1 MTVADKIARRTAEL
15 TAIKA
20 ASNAAVAEKGGT
32 PADNLSGLPA
42 AIVSI
47 PSSGDLPEL
56 TTPAEAGHVVAG
68 KEYIDAGGN
77 KQTGTLVVC
86 DSIAEVETIGV
97 PGVGLTVSIESPA
110 DGSAGELT
118 LPEPNLL
125 AENIKIGVSIFG
137 VAGSAAG
144 GGMVSASGTF
154 TLSEDAQAPE
164 ITHNLGVIPDLVI
177 VQAVQKEPVAYSILG
192 FFALS
197 EGYISGINALAG
209 SVFVCN
215 QLSEFSAAIA
225 NRNGYIAFKENLTT
239 EKFVCAYNSSNYKYR
254 AGLTYN
260 WIAICGLPRLVGVS

>member
-1 MTVADKIARRTAEL
+1 MLELVKLDSGTLPAIANAIRAKTGDTAL
-15 TAIKA
+15 LLPSQMPTAI
-20 ASNAAVAEKGGT
+20 E
-32 PADNLSGLPA
+32 
-42 AIVSI
+42 SI
-47 PSSGDLPEL
+47 PSGGELPEL
-56 TTPAEAGHVVAG
+56 TNPAEVGHVVAG
-68 KEYIDAGGN
+68 KEYIDGSGT
-77 KQTGTLVVC
+77 KKTGALVVC
-86 DSIAEVETIGV
+86 DSVEEVETVGV
-97 PGVGLTVSIESPA
+97 PGVGLSVEIESPA
-110 DGSAGELT
+110 DGSVGELT

>member
-1 MTVADKIARRTAEL
+1 MAMELVKLDNATLPAIANAIRAKTGDTALLLPSQMAE
-15 TAIKA
+15 AIA
-20 ASNAAVAEKGGT
+20 GIQTGVTLPALSDPAAV
-32 PADNLSGLPA
+32 
-42 AIVSI
+42 
-47 PSSGDLPEL
+47 
-56 TTPAEAGHVVAG
+56 GHVLAG
-68 KEYIDAGGN
+68 KEYIGADGT
-77 KQTGTLVVC
+77 KKTGTLVVC
-86 DSIAEVETIGV
+86 DTVQETEDGRGV
-97 PGVGLTVSIESPA
+97 PGIGVDVKIESTA
-110 DGSAGELT
+110 DGSSKT
-118 LPEPNLL
+118 IMLPEPNLL

-225 NRNGYIAFKENLTT
+225 NRNGYIEFKENLTT